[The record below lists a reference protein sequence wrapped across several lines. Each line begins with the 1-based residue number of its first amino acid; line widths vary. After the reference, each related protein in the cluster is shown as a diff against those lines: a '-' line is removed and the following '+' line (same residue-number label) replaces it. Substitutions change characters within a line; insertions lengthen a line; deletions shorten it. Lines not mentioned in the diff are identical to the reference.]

1 MIGTPVARA
10 LQFPFLW
17 GIPLLPASRVI
28 GIDPGQRCLKL
39 VLAERCFN
47 RLRILESVQLE
58 CPSWL
63 GETSSQETAE
73 RLAAALEELGPYPV
87 ALALP
92 QHRTLS
98 QVVDLP
104 PVERS
109 IVARLI
115 QNEVYKL
122 SGLGQSRVAYDH
134 VPLQPF
140 GRHQHAYWI
149 SLCQESEVLA
159 LAERLGLNAD
169 NVCGATSSGNALINS
184 YLAQFPETA
193 ATVLVNA
200 GLRSTTV
207 AILLEG
213 QGVHL
218 ASFALGGELFLETIA
233 QTLNLSL
240 EEAEHKASQTN
251 LLQGPEALPA
261 LRASVDNWAAELMRV
276 FHEWHA
282 DQGPLGPPM
291 DSFQFVLTGSL
302 AEVPWFAAYLNRS
315 TGRPVFGPWP
325 EREEGVNPIL
335 EGRFAIAR
343 GVATQALGKA
353 RQSAALLPMGA
364 RQHWRKQRE
373 AQVFQTITFLLL
385 LLAGLVL
392 GAAAWQKSREEARLI
407 AVLETA
413 QNAYARVRALNE
425 LSRQHAESFLRLHP
439 LLEREQFSDDLLRSL
454 AWLNSV
460 RTTQSWWYVLFADT
474 QTYMAGPPAFENPS
488 STNPAT
494 FIGPL
499 PPPEIMPPTNRP
511 PPKPG
516 FVAELCI
523 PEEGEALRRS
533 LSQTVAALQQ
543 NPRFKNVD
551 TVPPEQRRALAE
563 PKALLPNPE
572 RHFALLLELAT
583 NEFLVVSAPPTNP
596 PPAAASG
603 TSAAL
608 TPPVRS
614 GRTLMNPERQP

>member
-1 MIGTPVARA
+1 MARA

-28 GIDPGQRCLKL
+28 GIDPGNRCIKL

-47 RLRILESVQLE
+47 RLRILQNVQLE
-58 CPSWL
+58 CPGWL
-63 GETSSQETAE
+63 GDAQPSETAE
-73 RLAAALEELGPYPV
+73 RLAAALEELGPYPI

-134 VPLQPF
+134 APLQPF
-140 GRHQHAYWI
+140 GRHQHAYWV

-159 LAERLGLNAD
+159 LAERLGLNPE
-169 NVCGATSSGNALINS
+169 NICGATSAGNALINS
-184 YLAQFPETA
+184 YLAQFPETT

-218 ASFALGGELFLETIA
+218 ASFPLGGELFIETVA
-233 QTLNLSL
+233 NALNLSL
-240 EEAEHKASQTN
+240 EQAEQKALHSN
-251 LLQGPEALPA
+251 LLHGPDAVPA
-261 LRASVDNWAAELMRV
+261 LRKSVDNWLGELMRV

-282 DQGPLGPPM
+282 EQGVLAPPAEA
-291 DSFQFVLTGSL
+291 FQFVLTGCM
-302 AEVPWFAAYLNRS
+302 AEAPWFAAHLNRT

-325 EREEGVNPIL
+325 EREAGVNPIQ

-343 GVATQALGKA
+343 GVAAQALGKA
-353 RQSAALLPMGA
+353 RQSAALLPMEA
-364 RQHWRKQRE
+364 RQHWQKQRE
-373 AQVFQTITFLLL
+373 AQLFQTFTFLLL

-392 GAAAWQKSREEARLI
+392 GMGSWQKSREEARLMT
-407 AVLETA
+407 ALETA
-413 QNAYARVRALNE
+413 QNAQARVRALKE
-425 LSRQHAESFLRLHP
+425 LSRQHAENVLRLHP
-439 LLEREQFSDDLLRSL
+439 LLEREQFTDDTLRAL
-454 AWLNSV
+454 AWLSSA

-474 QTYMAGPPAFENPS
+474 QTYMAAPPAMETTAA
-488 STNPAT
+488 TNAPVTLGPMPPA
-494 FIGPL
+494 
-499 PPPEIMPPTNRP
+499 EVQPPTNRP
-511 PPKPG
+511 PYKPG

-533 LSQTVAALQQ
+533 LSQTVAALQR

-583 NEFLVVSAPPTNP
+583 NEFLTVSSPATNP
-596 PPAAASG
+596 PPASA
-603 TSAAL
+603 SAAAAVA
-608 TPPVRS
+608 PS
-614 GRTLMNPERQP
+614 GSRPARPIVNPERQP

>member
-1 MIGTPVARA
+1 

-28 GIDPGQRCLKL
+28 GIDPGNRCLKL

-47 RLRILESVQLE
+47 RLRFLESVQIE
-58 CPSWL
+58 CPGWL
-63 GETSSQETAE
+63 GEANPKEAAE
-73 RLAAALEELGPYPV
+73 RLASALEELGPYPV

-134 VPLQPF
+134 APLQPF

-149 SLCQESEVLA
+149 SLCQESEVEA
-159 LAERLGLNAD
+159 LAERLGLNPE
-169 NVCGATSSGNALINS
+169 NICGATSSGNALINS
-184 YLAQFPETA
+184 YLAQFPDTT

-218 ASFALGGELFLETIA
+218 ASFPLGGELFLETIA
-233 QTLNLSL
+233 HALNLSL
-240 EEAEHKASQTN
+240 EEAEQKAMHQN
-251 LLQGPEALPA
+251 LLQGPEAIPA
-261 LRASVDNWAAELMRV
+261 LRTSVDNWLGELMRV
-276 FHEWHA
+276 FQEWHSEQGVLVPPA
-282 DQGPLGPPM
+282 DA
-291 DSFQFVLTGSL
+291 FQFVLTGSM
-302 AEVPWFAAYLNRS
+302 AESPWFAAYLNRT

-325 EREEGVNPIL
+325 EREEGVNPIQ

-343 GVATQALGKA
+343 GVAAQALGKS
-353 RQSAALLPMGA
+353 RQSAALLPMEA

-373 AQVFQTITFLLL
+373 AQLFQTFTFLLL
-385 LLAGLVL
+385 LFAGLVL
-392 GAAAWQKSREEARLI
+392 GVGAWQKSREEVRLV
-407 AVLETA
+407 AALETA
-413 QNAYARVRALNE
+413 QNAQARVRALKE
-425 LSRQHAESFLRLHP
+425 LSRQHAENFARLHP
-439 LLEREQFSDDLLRSL
+439 LLEREQFTDDLLRSL
-454 AWLNSV
+454 AWLSSV

-474 QTYMAGPPAFENPS
+474 HTYMAAPPALESPAA
-488 STNPAT
+488 TNILPLV
-494 FIGPL
+494 GPL
-499 PPPEIMPPTNRP
+499 PLPDILPATNRP
-511 PPKPG
+511 AAKPG

-533 LSQTVAALQQ
+533 LSQTVAALQR

-583 NEFLVVSAPPTNP
+583 NEFLTVPAPATNP
-596 PPAAASG
+596 PPASG
-603 TSAAL
+603 TAAPV
-608 TPPVRS
+608 TPSGMRS
-614 GRTLMNPERQP
+614 TRTVVNPERQP

>member
-1 MIGTPVARA
+1 MARA

-28 GIDPGQRCLKL
+28 GIDPGNRCIKL

-58 CPSWL
+58 CPGWL
-63 GETSSQETAE
+63 GDANLKDTAE
-73 RLAAALEELGPYPV
+73 RLAGALEELGPYPL

-122 SGLGQSRVAYDH
+122 GGLGQSRVAYDH
-134 VPLQPF
+134 SPLQPF

-149 SLCQESEVLA
+149 SLCQESEVVA
-159 LAERLGLNAD
+159 LAERLGLNPE
-169 NVCGATSSGNALINS
+169 NICGATSSGNALINS
-184 YLAQFPETA
+184 YLAQYPETT

-218 ASFALGGELFLETIA
+218 ASFALGGELFLESIA
-233 QTLNLSL
+233 SALNLSL
-240 EEAEHKASQTN
+240 EDAEQQAMGRN
-251 LLQGPEALPA
+251 LLQGPDALPA
-261 LRASVDNWAAELMRV
+261 LRASVDNWLGELMRV

-282 DQGPLGPPM
+282 EQGVLVPPA
-291 DSFQFVLTGSL
+291 DVFQFILTGSL
-302 AEVPWFAAYLNRS
+302 AEAPWFAAYLNRA

-343 GVATQALGKA
+343 GAAAQALGKA
-353 RQSAALLPMGA
+353 RQSAMLLPMEA

-385 LLAGLVL
+385 VCAGLVL
-392 GAAAWQKSREEARLI
+392 GAGAWQKSREEARLS
-407 AVLETA
+407 AALEAA
-413 QNAYARVRALNE
+413 QNAQARVRALRE
-425 LSRQHAESFLRLHP
+425 LSRQHAENVLRLRP
-439 LLEREQFSDDLLRSL
+439 LLEREQFNDDLLRAL
-454 AWLNSV
+454 AWLSSA

-474 QTYMAGPPAFENPS
+474 QTYMAAPPALES
-488 STNPAT
+488 AAATNLPPV
-494 FIGPL
+494 IGPVPL
-499 PPPEIMPPTNRP
+499 SEPMPPTNRP

-533 LSQTVAALQQ
+533 LSQTVAALQR

-583 NEFLVVSAPPTNP
+583 NEFLVVSAPATNP
-596 PPAAASG
+596 PPATTGGTLPAS
-603 TSAAL
+603 
-608 TPPVRS
+608 PPGLRP
-614 GRTLMNPERQP
+614 GRAVLNPERQP